1 MFIYRV
7 LRVGAVALLGFTAT
21 GAQAES
27 LTSALTY
34 AYENNPEIASSF
46 LSVRAARQGI
56 RSAEGALLPTI
67 GAEGSLGATSTWA
80 RGGQSWTT
88 SDSIGIGY
96 NQTLFD
102 NNATGSAILAAE
114 ASYDAAVYGAQNAE
128 QNVLLSVVQ
137 AYVNVVTNRRIVEI
151 RQESIGFV
159 EAQVRSARDR
169 LELGEG
175 TQLDVSQAEASL
187 AQATASYQAAVNN
200 LRISEAN
207 YARWVGHAP
216 GSLSGGYNYGG
227 LLPSSLET
235 ALSQATTAHPALLAS
250 AAQLRAAQHG
260 YDETVASFGPN
271 LTFSGQAGVGG
282 FTGGTV
288 ASQVSVSLRLSVPIY
303 TPSRDPAV
311 EQANIG
317 QIQSQLEG
325 LATRDQIVEAVRQ
338 GWSGISAATAQIEAA
353 TAAVAAS
360 RLALDAVVDQNELGQ
375 ATTLDVLD
383 ARSSVATVEETLISA
398 QAQRSIA
405 AYSLIAAIGRLS
417 AEDLGLPVQPRT
429 AEGDVIVP
437 VTAPT
442 APQDAWGNLR

>member
-7 LRVGAVALLGFTAT
+7 LRVGAVALLGMTAT
-21 GAQAES
+21 AVQAES

-46 LSVRAARQGI
+46 FSVRGARQGI
-56 RSAEGALLPTI
+56 RAAEGALLPTI
-67 GAEGSLGATSTWA
+67 GAEGTIGHTWSDVPG
-80 RGGQSWTT
+80 RTGP

-96 NQTLFD
+96 NQTLYD
-102 NNATGSAILAAE
+102 NNATGAAILGAE
-114 ASYDAAVYGAQNAE
+114 ASYDAAVYGAENTE

-137 AYVNVVTNRRIVEI
+137 AYVNVVANRRLVEI

-175 TQLDVSQAEASL
+175 IQLDVSQAEASL

-200 LRISEAN
+200 LRTSEAN

-216 GSLSGGYNYGG
+216 GSLSGGYNFSG
-227 LLPSSLET
+227 LIPSSLDA

-260 YDETVASFGPN
+260 FDETVANFGPN
-271 LTFSGQAGVGG
+271 LTLSGQVGVGG

-288 ASQVSVSLRLSVPIY
+288 AREASVTLKLSVPIY
-303 TPSRDPAV
+303 TPARDPAV
-311 EQANIG
+311 AQANIN
-317 QIQSQLEG
+317 QIKTQLTG

-338 GWSGISAATAQIEAA
+338 GWSGIQAATAQIEAA

-360 RLALDAVVDQNELGQ
+360 RLALEAVIDQNELGQ

-383 ARSSVATVEETLISA
+383 ARASVATVEEALISA
-398 QAQRSIA
+398 QAQRTIA
-405 AYSLIAAIGRLS
+405 AYSLIAAIGKLS
-417 AEDLGLPVQPRT
+417 AEELGLPVQPRT
-429 AEGDVIVP
+429 VEGDVIVP
-437 VTAPT
+437 ATVPVS
-442 APQDAWGNLR
+442 QDAWGDLR

>member
-7 LRVGAVALLGFTAT
+7 LRVGAVALLGLTAT
-21 GAQAES
+21 GVQAES

-67 GAEGSLGATSTWA
+67 GAEGSIGYTWSDSPL
-80 RGGQSWTT
+80 RTGP

-102 NNATGSAILAAE
+102 NNATSAAILAAE
-114 ASYDAAVYGAQNAE
+114 ATYDAAVYGAQNAE

-137 AYVNVVTNRRIVEI
+137 AYVNVVTNRRIVDI

-200 LRISEAN
+200 LRTSEAN

-216 GSLSGGYNYGG
+216 ESLSGGYNYGA
-227 LLPSSLET
+227 LLPSSLDA
-235 ALSQATTAHPALLAS
+235 ALSQATASHPALLAA

-260 YDETVASFGPN
+260 YDQTVSSFGPS
-271 LTFSGQAGVGG
+271 LTFSGQVGVGG
-282 FTGGTV
+282 LTGGTV
-288 ASQVSVSLRLSVPIY
+288 AREASVSLRLSVPIY
-303 TPSRDPAV
+303 TPARDPAV

-317 QIQSQLEG
+317 QIQSQLDG

-383 ARSSVATVEETLISA
+383 ARSSVATVEEALISA
-398 QAQRSIA
+398 QAQRTIA
-405 AYSLIAAIGRLS
+405 AYSLIAAVGRLS
-417 AEDLGLPVQPRT
+417 AEDLGLPVQART

-437 VTAPT
+437 VTAPA